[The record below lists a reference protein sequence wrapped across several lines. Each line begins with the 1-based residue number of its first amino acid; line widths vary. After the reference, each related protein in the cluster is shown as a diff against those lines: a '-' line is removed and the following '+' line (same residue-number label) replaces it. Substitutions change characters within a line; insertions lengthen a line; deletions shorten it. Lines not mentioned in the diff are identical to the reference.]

1 MERLKYLLVNI
12 IRGNLEK
19 SLCAREEAELA
30 LKQARVTEITACVHS
45 LPMQVKALSK
55 KKPYVSMTQKC
66 CLLTKALVKC
76 VV

>member
-1 MERLKYLLVNI
+1 M
-12 IRGNLEK
+12 
-19 SLCAREEAELA
+19 EEAELA

-55 KKPYVSMTQKC
+55 KKPYVTQKC
-66 CLLTKALVKC
+66 CLLSKALVKC